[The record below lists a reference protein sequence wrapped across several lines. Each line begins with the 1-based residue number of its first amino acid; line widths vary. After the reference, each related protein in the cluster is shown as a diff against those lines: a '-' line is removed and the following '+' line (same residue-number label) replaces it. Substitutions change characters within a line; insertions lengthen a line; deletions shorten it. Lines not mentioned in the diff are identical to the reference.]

1 MGRRVSKVDSEVSN
15 GVGQLYVVATP
26 IGNRDDIT
34 LRALETLRRADRVVA
49 EDMRHSR
56 RLLAHHAID
65 RPLLSLHEHNERG
78 AVGRVIAHLQAGECL
93 ALISDA
99 GTPLISDP
107 GYPLIRACHEHGLT
121 VIAIPGPSAL
131 IAALSI
137 CGLPTDRFCFDGF
150 LPRRHS
156 ARVTRLKELLDETAT
171 LVFYES
177 AHRIVDSLRDMC
189 AVFGADR
196 QAAIARELT
205 KLHETVKRAPL
216 VDLLGWVEQDDNQQ
230 RGEFVVLLAGTV
242 RNASLI
248 DHELDHML
256 RILLDQLPLRQ
267 AAGIAAT
274 ISGQNKNQ
282 VYQRALALHGR

>member
-1 MGRRVSKVDSEVSN
+1 MSN

-34 LRALETLRRADRVVA
+34 LRALETLRRADRVIA
-49 EDMRHSR
+49 EDTRHSR
-56 RLLAHHAID
+56 RLLAYHAIE
-65 RPLLSLHEHNERG
+65 RPLLSLHEHNERDV
-78 AVGRVIAHLQAGECL
+78 VGRVIAYLQAGESL
-93 ALISDA
+93 ALVSDA

-107 GYPLIRACHEHGLT
+107 GYPLITACQAHGLA

-131 IAALSI
+131 IAALSV

-156 ARVTRLKELLDETAT
+156 ARVTRLKELSHATAT

-189 AVFGADR
+189 AVFGVDR
-196 QAAIARELT
+196 QAVVARELT
-205 KLHETVKRAPL
+205 KLHETLKRAPL
-216 VDLLGWVEQDDNQQ
+216 ADLLAWVERDDNQQ
-230 RGEFVVLLAGTV
+230 RGEFVVLVAGAV
-242 RNASLI
+242 RNPGPLDDDI
-248 DHELDHML
+248 DHIL

-267 AAGIAAT
+267 AAGIAAS
-274 ISGQNKNQ
+274 ISGQNKNR